1 MSAGLTTVVVIHG
14 KCNGLLFE
22 EGKGGKMVVPASILE
37 YFRLRGGSS
46 MGVCVLCVY
55 MCV

>member
-1 MSAGLTTVVVIHG
+1 
-14 KCNGLLFE
+14 
-22 EGKGGKMVVPASILE
+22 MVVPASILV

-55 MCV
+55 MCVCVFKHHVLYNMETSHYGLNWPPS

>member
-22 EGKGGKMVVPASILE
+22 ERKGGKMVVPASILV